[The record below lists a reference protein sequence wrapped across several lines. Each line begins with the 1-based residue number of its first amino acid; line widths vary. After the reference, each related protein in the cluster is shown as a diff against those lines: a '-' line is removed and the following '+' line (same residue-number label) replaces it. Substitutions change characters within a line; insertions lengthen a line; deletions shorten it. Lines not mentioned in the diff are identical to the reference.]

1 VNIGVIKWY
10 VPKKGYGFIQ
20 PKDGGKDVF
29 LHVSA
34 LQKANIDS
42 LSKEQLEG
50 LWAGYEVQLD
60 RDYREFAANIKI
72 VINDLE

>member
-1 VNIGVIKWY
+1 MNIGVIKWY

-42 LSKEQLEG
+42 LSKEHLEG
-50 LWAGYEVQLD
+50 LWVGYEVQWD
-60 RDYREFAANIKI
+60 RDNRELAANIKI

>member
-1 VNIGVIKWY
+1 MNIVVIKWY
-10 VPKKGYGFIQ
+10 IPNKGYGFIQ
-20 PKDGGKDVF
+20 PKDGGRDIF

-50 LWAGYEVQLD
+50 LWVGYEVQWD
-60 RDYREFAANIKI
+60 RDNRELAANIKI

>member
-1 VNIGVIKWY
+1 MNIGVIKWY
-10 VPKKGYGFIQ
+10 IHNKGYGFIQ
-20 PKDGGKDVF
+20 PKDGGRDIF

-50 LWAGYEVQLD
+50 LWVGYEVQLD
-60 RDYREFAANIKI
+60 RDNRELATNIKLI
-72 VINDLE
+72 INDSE

>member
-1 VNIGVIKWY
+1 MNVGVIKWY
-10 VPKKGYGFIQ
+10 IPNKGYGFIQ
-20 PKDGGKDVF
+20 PKDGGRDVF

-50 LWAGYEVQLD
+50 LWVGYEVQLD
-60 RDYREFAANIKI
+60 RNNRELAANIKI

>member
-20 PKDGGKDVF
+20 PKDGGRDVF

-34 LQKANIDS
+34 LQKANINS
-42 LSKEQLEG
+42 LSKEYLEG
-50 LWAGYEVQLD
+50 LWVGYEIQLD
-60 RDYREFAANIKI
+60 RDNRELATNIKLI
-72 VINDLE
+72 INNSE